1 MIIQSLLNSIISLIL
16 PDATQGTTFLGIG
29 QLQQW
34 IFANVELLPLIPAVI
49 IVGGLIILTLS
60 YVSWRKYKGQSQKI
74 KQKDDNLVD

>member
-1 MIIQSLLNSIISLIL
+1 M
-16 PDATQGTTFLGIG
+16 GIG